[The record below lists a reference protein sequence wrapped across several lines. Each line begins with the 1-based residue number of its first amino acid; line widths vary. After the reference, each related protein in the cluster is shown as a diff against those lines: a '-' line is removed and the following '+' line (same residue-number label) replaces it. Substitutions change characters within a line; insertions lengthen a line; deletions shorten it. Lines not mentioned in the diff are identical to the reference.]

1 MTLWYWAK
9 PIGQM
14 KQLEQAKAEL
24 INARAFAKQGNL
36 GKARV
41 CARRA
46 AGFALAHANH
56 LAGKPAGSVNVINLM
71 HNFRMENNLPAEVAN
86 SLDCLLQRVEAD
98 HTLPGSPDLVSHAE
112 TIIRHLFPQVNIA
125 ED

>member
-1 MTLWYWAK
+1 MN
-9 PIGQM
+9 
-14 KQLEQAKAEL
+14 QLEQAKTEL
-24 INARAFAKQGNL
+24 INARAFARQGNL

-46 AGFALAHANH
+46 AGFALAHAN
-56 LAGKPAGSVNVINLM
+56 LLDGKHVASVNVINLM
-71 HNFRMENNLPAEVAN
+71 HNFRMENNLPAEVAY
-86 SLDCLLQRVEAD
+86 SVDCLLQRVEAD

-112 TIIRHLFPQVNIA
+112 AIIRHLFPQIQIT